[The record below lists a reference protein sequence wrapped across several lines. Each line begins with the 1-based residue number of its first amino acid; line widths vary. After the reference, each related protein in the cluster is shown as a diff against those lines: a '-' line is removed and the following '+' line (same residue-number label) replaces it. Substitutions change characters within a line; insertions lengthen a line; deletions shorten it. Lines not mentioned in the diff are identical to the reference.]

1 MAQLWVRPIDK
12 KSEMFEP
19 LCQME
24 LHNVDLNKIATFL
37 TIAELGSVTA
47 AATQLGLT
55 RSAVSHSLRAI
66 EEQLDVPLFHR
77 VGRGLVLT
85 NEGTL
90 LKQAAADVRSRMTVA
105 LEEVRGLA
113 REVRGPV
120 RLGLFLGFS
129 RFRLAEAVD
138 AFTGQHPNTE
148 VRISFA
154 PQAWLIAQLLAGKLD
169 MTLSLRPTGQQASSI
184 RSEKLTVRPLV
195 LVIRASAKGAPR
207 TFEKLCGLSYVDYY
221 RSAPLIDRWTRH
233 HFGGRIVPRE
243 RIRAWVA
250 STDLALELALRGNVG
265 AVVPA
270 DVAESFQR
278 ARQLT
283 VVRATGGP
291 LQDHLWLNDLGAAG
305 QSRAAKEFRG
315 LLRRSL
321 TN

>member
-1 MAQLWVRPIDK
+1 M
-12 KSEMFEP
+12 
-19 LCQME
+19 
-24 LHNVDLNKIATFL
+24 
-37 TIAELGSVTA
+37 
-47 AATQLGLT
+47 
-55 RSAVSHSLRAI
+55 
-66 EEQLDVPLFHR
+66 
-77 VGRGLVLT
+77 
-85 NEGTL
+85 
-90 LKQAAADVRSRMTVA
+90 
-105 LEEVRGLA
+105 
-113 REVRGPV
+113 

-138 AFTGQHPNTE
+138 AFTGQHPNAE

-169 MTLSLRPTGQQASSI
+169 MTLSLRPTEQQASSI
-184 RSEKLTVRPLV
+184 RSEKLIVRPLV
-195 LVIRASAKGAPR
+195 LVVRPSAKGAPR

-233 HFGGRIVPRE
+233 NFGGRIVPRE

-250 STDLALELALRGNVG
+250 STNLALELALRGNLA

-283 VVRATGGP
+283 VVRAIGGP

-305 QSRAAKEFRG
+305 QSRAATEFRG

-321 TN
+321 TT